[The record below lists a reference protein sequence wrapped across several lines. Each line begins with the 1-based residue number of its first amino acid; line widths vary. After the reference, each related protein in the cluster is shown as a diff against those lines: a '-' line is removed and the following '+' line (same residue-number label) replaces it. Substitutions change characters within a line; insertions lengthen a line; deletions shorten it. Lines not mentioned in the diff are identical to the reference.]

1 MTTPV
6 QARIRFI
13 DDPTFK
19 RSLHYATRRAGAPA
33 RHLWHG
39 FRALAPDSRRSSAS
53 HSALAAGDSRMGLQR
68 TATCGSGRH
77 WAELRMPRGVIQ
89 STRAVVTGEAG
100 CRDVT
105 GGQPD
110 GLPDR

>member
-1 MTTPV
+1 M
-6 QARIRFI
+6 QQGA
-13 DDPTFK
+13 
-19 RSLHYATRRAGAPA
+19 LGAPA

-68 TATCGSGRH
+68 TATCGAGGL
-77 WAELRMPRGVIQ
+77 WAVLRIPRGVIQ

-110 GLPDR
+110 GRSGEDTSELQSPCNL